1 MLWEKGWKGVRE
13 LCNFQKKKN
22 SRMFGQNVIEKQ
34 ESCGTILHTYLKF
47 MRYNV
52 WGEPLVALKVDSYG
66 TSGQ

>member
-1 MLWEKGWKGVRE
+1 
-13 LCNFQKKKN
+13 
-22 SRMFGQNVIEKQ
+22 MFGQNVIEKQ

-52 WGEPLVALKVDSYG
+52 WGEPSVALKVDSYG